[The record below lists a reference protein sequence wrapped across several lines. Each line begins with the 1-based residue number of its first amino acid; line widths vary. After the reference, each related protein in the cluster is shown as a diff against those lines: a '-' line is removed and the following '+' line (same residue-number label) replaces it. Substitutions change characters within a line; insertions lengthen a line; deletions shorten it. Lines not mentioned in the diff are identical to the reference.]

1 MLKIS
6 ISLIQL
12 FTKKYQNFKAILS
25 IIKFIRRI
33 SIIGLSVGV
42 AALIIVLSIMNGF
55 EDYIFQN
62 DNLTQ
67 PDLLIT
73 PKMGRTM
80 TLSAKDIQT
89 IQKLSGASFIFP
101 IVQDKVLLRFKD
113 IQKIIN
119 LKGIPKGY
127 FERILKPNHFI
138 QNVYPNLNTQDTPY
152 AILTPDLSY
161 QLNINLSQDYHL
173 PIWIYAL
180 NKKNQSNVLADNFN
194 ALPVY
199 FDDIYASPY
208 NDKTDNTLFTNRDFC
223 SFLLN
228 LDSNT
233 YSSVEVY
240 GTNIDAK
247 ILSKIY
253 PKANIQTKISISK

>member
-138 QNVYPNLNTQDTPY
+138 QNV
-152 AILTPDLSY
+152 LSELKY
-161 QLNINLSQDYHL
+161 TR
-173 PIWIYAL
+173 YAL
-180 NKKNQSNVLADNFN
+180 CHFN
-194 ALPVY
+194 
-199 FDDIYASPY
+199 
-208 NDKTDNTLFTNRDFC
+208 T
-223 SFLLN
+223 
-228 LDSNT
+228 
-233 YSSVEVY
+233 
-240 GTNIDAK
+240 
-247 ILSKIY
+247 
-253 PKANIQTKISISK
+253 